1 MATQIQAAELL
12 AGQRLENHFKV
23 VQDMKKIMPEVA
35 SAGLRVRTALE
46 KGRKIL
52 ICGNGG
58 SAADSQHMAAEFVG
72 RFVKERQSLPALALT
87 VDTSLLTAVGNDY
100 GFDCVF
106 SRQVEGLGQE
116 GDVLIAIS
124 TSGNSANVVKAVKTA
139 KEKGIYVIALTGENG
154 GILAKESDLCLA
166 VPSQVTARIQEMHIM
181 IIHMI
186 CEIAE
191 ADISEHKDTG
201 IVHERYLCLC
211 VGGGTDLVLEEA

>member
-12 AGQRLENHFKV
+12 VGQRLENHFKV

-154 GILAKESDLCLA
+154 GILAKELDLCLA

-191 ADISEHKDTG
+191 ADI
-201 IVHERYLCLC
+201 
-211 VGGGTDLVLEEA
+211 

>member
-1 MATQIQAAELL
+1 MATQIQSAELL
-12 AGQRLENHFKV
+12 VGQRLENHFKV
-23 VQDMKKIMPEVA
+23 VQDMRKIMPEVA

-154 GILAKESDLCLA
+154 GILAKESDFCLA

-186 CEIAE
+186 CEVAE
-191 ADISEHKDTG
+191 ADI
-201 IVHERYLCLC
+201 
-211 VGGGTDLVLEEA
+211 

>member
-23 VQDMKKIMPEVA
+23 VQDMRKIMPEVA

-124 TSGNSANVVKAVKTA
+124 TSGNSANVVRAIKTA
-139 KEKGIYVIALTGENG
+139 KEKGIFVIGLTSENG

-191 ADISEHKDTG
+191 ADI
-201 IVHERYLCLC
+201 
-211 VGGGTDLVLEEA
+211 

>member
-12 AGQRLENHFKV
+12 VGQRLENHFKV
-23 VQDMKKIMPEVA
+23 VQDMRKIMPEVA

-186 CEIAE
+186 CEVAE
-191 ADISEHKDTG
+191 ADI
-201 IVHERYLCLC
+201 
-211 VGGGTDLVLEEA
+211 

>member
-12 AGQRLENHFKV
+12 VGQRLENHFKV
-23 VQDMKKIMPEVA
+23 VQDMRKIMPEVA

-186 CEIAE
+186 
-191 ADISEHKDTG
+191 
-201 IVHERYLCLC
+201 
-211 VGGGTDLVLEEA
+211 

>member
-1 MATQIQAAELL
+1 MATQLQAAELL
-12 AGQRLENHFKV
+12 VGQRLENHFKV
-23 VQDMKKIMPEVA
+23 VQDMRKIMPEVA

-186 CEIAE
+186 CEVAE
-191 ADISEHKDTG
+191 ADI
-201 IVHERYLCLC
+201 
-211 VGGGTDLVLEEA
+211 

>member
-12 AGQRLENHFKV
+12 VGQRLENHFKV
-23 VQDMKKIMPEVA
+23 VQDMRKIMPELA

-191 ADISEHKDTG
+191 ADI
-201 IVHERYLCLC
+201 
-211 VGGGTDLVLEEA
+211 

>member
-1 MATQIQAAELL
+1 MV
-12 AGQRLENHFKV
+12 GQRLENHFKV
-23 VQDMKKIMPEVA
+23 VQDMRKIMPEVA

-191 ADISEHKDTG
+191 ADI
-201 IVHERYLCLC
+201 
-211 VGGGTDLVLEEA
+211 

>member
-12 AGQRLENHFKV
+12 VGQRLENHFKV
-23 VQDMKKIMPEVA
+23 VQDMRKIMPEVA

-154 GILAKESDLCLA
+154 GILAKESDFCLA

-186 CEIAE
+186 CEVAE
-191 ADISEHKDTG
+191 ADI
-201 IVHERYLCLC
+201 
-211 VGGGTDLVLEEA
+211 

>member
-87 VDTSLLTAVGNDY
+87 VDTSLLTAVGNHY
-100 GFDCVF
+100 CFDCVF

-191 ADISEHKDTG
+191 ADI
-201 IVHERYLCLC
+201 
-211 VGGGTDLVLEEA
+211 

>member
-1 MATQIQAAELL
+1 MV
-12 AGQRLENHFKV
+12 GQRLENIFIV
-23 VQDMKKIMPEVA
+23 VQDMRKIMPEVA

-191 ADISEHKDTG
+191 ADI
-201 IVHERYLCLC
+201 
-211 VGGGTDLVLEEA
+211 

>member
-12 AGQRLENHFKV
+12 VGQRLENHFKV
-23 VQDMKKIMPEVA
+23 VQDMRKIMPEVA

-181 IIHMI
+181 MIHMI

-191 ADISEHKDTG
+191 ADI
-201 IVHERYLCLC
+201 
-211 VGGGTDLVLEEA
+211 

>member
-12 AGQRLENHFKV
+12 VGQRLENHFKV
-23 VQDMKKIMPEVA
+23 VQDMRKIMPEVA

-139 KEKGIYVIALTGENG
+139 KEKGIYVITLTGENG
-154 GILAKESDLCLA
+154 GILAK
-166 VPSQVTARIQEMHIM
+166 
-181 IIHMI
+181 
-186 CEIAE
+186 
-191 ADISEHKDTG
+191 
-201 IVHERYLCLC
+201 
-211 VGGGTDLVLEEA
+211 

>member
-12 AGQRLENHFKV
+12 VGQRLENHFKI
-23 VQDMKKIMPEVA
+23 VQDMRKIMPEVA

-191 ADISEHKDTG
+191 ADI
-201 IVHERYLCLC
+201 
-211 VGGGTDLVLEEA
+211 

>member
-124 TSGNSANVVKAVKTA
+124 TSGNSANVVKAIKTA

-191 ADISEHKDTG
+191 ADI
-201 IVHERYLCLC
+201 
-211 VGGGTDLVLEEA
+211 

>member
-116 GDVLIAIS
+116 GDALIAIS

-191 ADISEHKDTG
+191 ADI
-201 IVHERYLCLC
+201 
-211 VGGGTDLVLEEA
+211 

>member
-12 AGQRLENHFKV
+12 VGQRLENHFKV
-23 VQDMKKIMPEVA
+23 VQDMRKIMPEVA

-191 ADISEHKDTG
+191 AYI
-201 IVHERYLCLC
+201 
-211 VGGGTDLVLEEA
+211 

>member
-12 AGQRLENHFKV
+12 VEQRLENHFKV
-23 VQDMKKIMPEVA
+23 VQDMRKIMPEVA

-191 ADISEHKDTG
+191 ADI
-201 IVHERYLCLC
+201 
-211 VGGGTDLVLEEA
+211 

>member
-1 MATQIQAAELL
+1 MATQIQAAEFLV
-12 AGQRLENHFKV
+12 GQRLENHFKV
-23 VQDMKKIMPEVA
+23 VQDMRKIMPEVA
-35 SAGLRVRTALE
+35 SAGLRVLTALE

-191 ADISEHKDTG
+191 ADI
-201 IVHERYLCLC
+201 
-211 VGGGTDLVLEEA
+211 

>member
-12 AGQRLENHFKV
+12 VGQRLENHFKV
-23 VQDMKKIMPEVA
+23 VQDMRKIMPEVA

-106 SRQVEGLGQE
+106 SRQVEGLGQD

-191 ADISEHKDTG
+191 ADI
-201 IVHERYLCLC
+201 
-211 VGGGTDLVLEEA
+211 

>member
-12 AGQRLENHFKV
+12 VGQRLENHFKV
-23 VQDMKKIMPEVA
+23 VQDMRKIMPEVA

-139 KEKGIYVIALTGENG
+139 KEKGIYVIALTGENS

-191 ADISEHKDTG
+191 ADI
-201 IVHERYLCLC
+201 
-211 VGGGTDLVLEEA
+211 

>member
-12 AGQRLENHFKV
+12 VGQRLENHFKV

-124 TSGNSANVVKAVKTA
+124 TSGISANVVRAVKTA
-139 KEKGIYVIALTGENG
+139 KEKGIFVIGMTGENG
-154 GILAKESDLCLA
+154 GILAKGSDLCLA

-191 ADISEHKDTG
+191 ADI
-201 IVHERYLCLC
+201 
-211 VGGGTDLVLEEA
+211 

>member
-116 GDVLIAIS
+116 GDVLISIS

-139 KEKGIYVIALTGENG
+139 KEKGLFVIGMTGENG

-191 ADISEHKDTG
+191 ADI
-201 IVHERYLCLC
+201 
-211 VGGGTDLVLEEA
+211 

>member
-124 TSGNSANVVKAVKTA
+124 ASGNSANVVRAIKTA

-191 ADISEHKDTG
+191 ADI
-201 IVHERYLCLC
+201 
-211 VGGGTDLVLEEA
+211 

>member
-100 GFDCVF
+100 GFDYVF

-139 KEKGIYVIALTGENG
+139 KEKGLFVIGMTGENG
-154 GILAKESDLCLA
+154 GVLAKESDLCLA

-191 ADISEHKDTG
+191 ADI
-201 IVHERYLCLC
+201 
-211 VGGGTDLVLEEA
+211 

>member
-154 GILAKESDLCLA
+154 GILAKESELCLA

-191 ADISEHKDTG
+191 ADI
-201 IVHERYLCLC
+201 
-211 VGGGTDLVLEEA
+211 

>member
-12 AGQRLENHFKV
+12 VGQRLENHFKV
-23 VQDMKKIMPEVA
+23 VQDMRKIMPEVA

-52 ICGNGG
+52 TCGNGG

-186 CEIAE
+186 CEVAE
-191 ADISEHKDTG
+191 ADI
-201 IVHERYLCLC
+201 
-211 VGGGTDLVLEEA
+211 

>member
-12 AGQRLENHFKV
+12 VGQRLENHLKV
-23 VQDMKKIMPEVA
+23 VQDMRKIMPEVA

-124 TSGNSANVVKAVKTA
+124 TSGNSANVVRAVKTA
-139 KEKGIYVIALTGENG
+139 KEKGIFVIGMTGENG

-191 ADISEHKDTG
+191 VDI
-201 IVHERYLCLC
+201 
-211 VGGGTDLVLEEA
+211 

>member
-12 AGQRLENHFKV
+12 VGQRLENHFKV
-23 VQDMKKIMPEVA
+23 VQDMRKIMPEVA

-166 VPSQVTARIQEMHIM
+166 VPSQVTARIREMHIM

-191 ADISEHKDTG
+191 ADI
-201 IVHERYLCLC
+201 
-211 VGGGTDLVLEEA
+211 

>member
-12 AGQRLENHFKV
+12 VGQRLENHFKV
-23 VQDMKKIMPEVA
+23 VQDMRKIMPEVA

-139 KEKGIYVIALTGENG
+139 KEKGIYVIALTSENG

-191 ADISEHKDTG
+191 ADI
-201 IVHERYLCLC
+201 
-211 VGGGTDLVLEEA
+211 

>member
-12 AGQRLENHFKV
+12 VGQRLENHFKV
-23 VQDMKKIMPEVA
+23 VQDVRKIMPEVA

-191 ADISEHKDTG
+191 ADI
-201 IVHERYLCLC
+201 
-211 VGGGTDLVLEEA
+211 

>member
-23 VQDMKKIMPEVA
+23 VQDVRKIMPEVA

-191 ADISEHKDTG
+191 ADI
-201 IVHERYLCLC
+201 
-211 VGGGTDLVLEEA
+211 

>member
-23 VQDMKKIMPEVA
+23 VQDMRKIMPEVA

-116 GDVLIAIS
+116 GDVLIAIY
-124 TSGNSANVVKAVKTA
+124 TSGNSANVVMAVKTA

-191 ADISEHKDTG
+191 ADI
-201 IVHERYLCLC
+201 
-211 VGGGTDLVLEEA
+211 

>member
-12 AGQRLENHFKV
+12 VGQRLENHFKV

-186 CEIAE
+186 CEIAG
-191 ADISEHKDTG
+191 ADI
-201 IVHERYLCLC
+201 
-211 VGGGTDLVLEEA
+211 

>member
-12 AGQRLENHFKV
+12 VGQRLENHFKV
-23 VQDMKKIMPEVA
+23 VQDMRKIMPEVA

-139 KEKGIYVIALTGENG
+139 KEKGIFVIALTGENG

-191 ADISEHKDTG
+191 ADI
-201 IVHERYLCLC
+201 
-211 VGGGTDLVLEEA
+211 

>member
-12 AGQRLENHFKV
+12 VGQRLENHFKV
-23 VQDMKKIMPEVA
+23 VQDMRKIMPEVA

-139 KEKGIYVIALTGENG
+139 KEKGIYVIALTVENG

-191 ADISEHKDTG
+191 ADI
-201 IVHERYLCLC
+201 
-211 VGGGTDLVLEEA
+211 

>member
-23 VQDMKKIMPEVA
+23 VQDMKKVMPEVA

-116 GDVLIAIS
+116 GDVLISIS

-139 KEKGIYVIALTGENG
+139 KEKGLFVIGMTGENG

-191 ADISEHKDTG
+191 ADI
-201 IVHERYLCLC
+201 
-211 VGGGTDLVLEEA
+211 

>member
-1 MATQIQAAELL
+1 MATQLQAAELL
-12 AGQRLENHFKV
+12 VGQRLENHFKV
-23 VQDMKKIMPEVA
+23 VQDMRKIMPEVA

-100 GFDCVF
+100 GFDCIF

-186 CEIAE
+186 CEVAE
-191 ADISEHKDTG
+191 ADI
-201 IVHERYLCLC
+201 
-211 VGGGTDLVLEEA
+211 

>member
-23 VQDMKKIMPEVA
+23 VQDMRKIMPEVA

-52 ICGNGG
+52 TCGNGG

-186 CEIAE
+186 CEVAE
-191 ADISEHKDTG
+191 ADI
-201 IVHERYLCLC
+201 
-211 VGGGTDLVLEEA
+211 